1 MNMFL
6 LTSKAIA
13 RIPFIQTLLGAR
25 ITCKQCDQ
33 NISAALGWGAKKSG
47 MKAAHFAFKSKLPA
61 LFLEDGFLRSYG
73 TGERFPGL
81 SLVVDELGVYY
92 DSTRASALENVLV
105 CDDTLL
111 AEQADLIES
120 ARGLIKK
127 YALSKYNHG
136 VDIPLNAL
144 RDNDLQR
151 VLVIDQTAGDMSV
164 ALGAAD
170 AQSFADMLAAALADN
185 PRATIYVKTHPEVTS
200 GRKGGYLTHIQD
212 DARVVMLRDAMNPFN
227 LIEHMDKVYVVSST
241 MGFEALLV
249 GKPVVCFGVPW
260 YAGWGVTDDRV
271 QDSPA
276 WARRTK
282 KRSVNELFAAAYLHY
297 THYLNPF
304 THERGSILDVIEW
317 LILQKQ
323 MTQQPFARSG
333 LAANIKS
340 VSVS

>member
-1 MNMFL
+1 ML
-6 LTSKAIA
+6 AERAA
-13 RIPFIQTLLGAR
+13 RQLG
-25 ITCKQCDQ
+25 
-33 NISAALGWGAKKSG
+33 
-47 MKAAHFAFKSKLPA
+47 LP
-61 LFLEDGFLRSYG
+61 LWRLEDGFLRSYG

-81 SLVVDELGVYY
+81 SLVVDDLGIYY
-92 DSTRASALENVLV
+92 DSTRISALENVLV

-120 ARGLIKK
+120 AHGLIKK

-212 DARVVMLRDAMNPFN
+212 DARVVMLRDAVNPFN
-227 LIEHMDKVYVVSST
+227 LIERMDKVYVVSST

-282 KRSVNELFAAAYLHY
+282 KRSVDELFAAAYLHY
-297 THYLNPF
+297 TRYLNPF
-304 THERGSILDVIEW
+304 THEVGTILDVINW
-317 LILQKQ
+317 LVLQKNMVKNQ
-323 MTQQPFARSG
+323 FKRV
-333 LAANIKS
+333 I
-340 VSVS
+340 